1 MKYLLYFPR
10 SLLFTTLMAL
20 TVFWYAG
27 LITILVPFKGRHYGY
42 VLAVRW
48 VDLVMRMLKRLC
60 KLDYRVS
67 GAENIPEGGAVVYLK
82 HSSAWETLSEL
93 LVFPEQSW
101 VLKKEIKWI
110 PCVGTGVV
118 ALNAI
123 AIDRSSGRRAVTQV
137 IEQGKQRLAKGYF
150 VMIFPEGTRVPIGAE
165 RRYGASG
172 ALLAIE
178 AGVPLIPVTHNAGYF
193 WPRRSWIKYPGTID
207 MVIGKPISPEGKTP
221 QQLNAEARAWIEGT
235 LEKLPKPRF
244 SVQKT
249 GLERQI

>member
-20 TVFWYAG
+20 TVFWYAFI
-27 LITILVPFKGRHYGY
+27 ITILVPFKGRHKGY
-42 VLAVRW
+42 LLAVSW
-48 VDLVMRMLKRLC
+48 VGLVMRLLKRLC
-60 KLDYRVS
+60 KLDYRVT
-67 GAENIPEGGAVVYLK
+67 GAENIPDSGAVVYLK
-82 HSSAWETLSEL
+82 HSSAWETIAEL

-101 VLKKEIKWI
+101 VLKKEIRWI
-110 PCVGTGVV
+110 PFVGTGVA

-123 AIDRSSGRRAVTQV
+123 AIDRGAGRRAVSQV
-137 IEQGKQRLAKGYF
+137 IEQGKQRLAQGYF
-150 VMIFPEGTRVPIGAE
+150 VMIFPEGTRVPIGTE

-178 AGVPLIPVTHNAGYF
+178 AGVPLIPVSHNAGYF

-207 MVIGKPISPEGKTP
+207 MVIGKPISSQGKTP
-221 QQLNAEARAWIEGT
+221 QQLNAEAREWIEGT

-249 GLERQI
+249 ERERQF

>member
-20 TVFWYAG
+20 TVFWYAF
-27 LITILVPFKGRHYGY
+27 LITILVPFKGRHKGY
-42 VLAVRW
+42 LLAVSW
-48 VDLVMRMLKRLC
+48 VRVVMRMLKSIC
-60 KLDYRVS
+60 KLDYRVT
-67 GAENIPEGGAVVYLK
+67 GAENIPESGAVVYLK
-82 HSSAWETLSEL
+82 HSSAWETIAEL

-110 PCVGTGVV
+110 PFVGTGVA

-123 AIDRSSGRRAVTQV
+123 AIDRSAGRRSVTQV
-137 IEQGKQRLAKGYF
+137 IEQGKQRLAQGYF
-150 VMIFPEGTRVPIGAE
+150 VMIFPEGTRVPIGTE

-207 MVIGKPISPEGKTP
+207 MVIGQPISSDGKTA
-221 QQLNAEARAWIEGT
+221 QQLNQEARTWIEGT

-244 SVQKT
+244 SERET
-249 GLERQI
+249 GLERQF